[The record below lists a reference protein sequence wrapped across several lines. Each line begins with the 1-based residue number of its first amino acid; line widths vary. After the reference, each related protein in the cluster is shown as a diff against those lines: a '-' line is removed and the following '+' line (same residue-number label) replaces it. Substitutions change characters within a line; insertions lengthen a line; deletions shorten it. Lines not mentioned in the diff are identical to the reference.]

1 VFSYKGLGGL
11 TYDALQARD
20 YPLLQGVFLIASA
33 IVILFNLVADL
44 IYGYFDP
51 RVREA

>member
-1 VFSYKGLGGL
+1 
-11 TYDALQARD
+11 
-20 YPLLQGVFLIASA
+20 LLQGVFLFASA
-33 IVILFNLVADL
+33 AVILLNLIADL

>member
-1 VFSYKGLGGL
+1 MR
-11 TYDALQARD
+11 LQARD

-33 IVILFNLVADL
+33 IVILFNLIADL